1 MQHDGCPHR
10 CIIKFS
16 FNSLIVYLIN
26 QQEKIYGQW
35 QEHLKLLS
43 AAMQIEPVKFYSIEL
58 NFNYW
63 GKIYFAT
70 I

>member
-1 MQHDGCPHR
+1 MRHGGYLHH

-35 QEHLKLLS
+35 QEHLQLLS
-43 AAMQIEPVKFYSIEL
+43 AAMQIEPVKFYYIEL